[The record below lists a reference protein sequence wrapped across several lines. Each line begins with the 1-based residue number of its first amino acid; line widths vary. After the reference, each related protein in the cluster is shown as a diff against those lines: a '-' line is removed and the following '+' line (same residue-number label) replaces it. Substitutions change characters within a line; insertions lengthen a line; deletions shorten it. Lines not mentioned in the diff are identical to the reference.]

1 MIRIC
6 FYVAACLL
14 FVTKPVIKKDDNGCR
29 RPGQTLQQYFKWT
42 PGENKPLIMAHRMSP
57 LRRGYADNGF
67 ETLKYTYRYAPC
79 VIQEMDVRMSK
90 DSALLLL
97 HDSTLNRTTT
107 GKENLNKF
115 LLKEVEQFELKD
127 AYGNI
132 LKGQHVPLL
141 TQVLQ
146 FVKKNKMIIALDMK
160 PGTDPE
166 RLMKAVIATKT
177 INDIFVICYTV
188 KDAVALNKKY
198 PTLMMALGFNSW
210 DNIRAIEQSGSPHQN
225 LIALTPSKLQD
236 KNFYDKIHDM
246 GIMVSFSAQGG
257 ADILPNNELTASYKG
272 IFSSGGD
279 IICTDSL
286 KQVFTVFN

>member
-1 MIRIC
+1 MIRIY
-6 FYVAACLL
+6 FYIATCLL
-14 FVTKPVIKKDDNGCR
+14 FVAQPAVINIDNGCR
-29 RPGQTLQQYFKWT
+29 KPYQTLQQYFKWR
-42 PGENKPLIMAHRMSP
+42 PVINKPLIMAHRMSP
-57 LRRGYADNGF
+57 LRKGYADNGF

-90 DSALLLL
+90 DSALLML
-97 HDSTLNRTTT
+97 HDSTLNRTTK
-107 GKENLNKF
+107 GKGNLNRF
-115 LLKEVEQFELKD
+115 TLKEVEQYELKD
-127 AYGNI
+127 VYGNT
-132 LKGQHVPLL
+132 LKGQHIPLL

-146 FVKKNKMIIALDMK
+146 FVKKNKMVIALDMK

-210 DNIRAIEQSGSPHQN
+210 DNIKAIEQCSLPHRN
-225 LIALTPSKLQD
+225 LIALTLSKLQD
-236 KNFYDKIHDM
+236 KKFYDKIHSM

-257 ADILPNNELTASYKG
+257 ADILPANELTSAYKE
-272 IFSSGGD
+272 IFALGGD

-286 KQVFTVFN
+286 KHV